1 MKKKIFAAIALSLAF
16 NCTVFAASFDC
27 AKAVSRIENAICA
40 SPELSNL
47 DSQLATA
54 YAAALARSSDVDG
67 VKAAQRAWL
76 KETRNSCGDLNCLT
90 AVYKQR
96 IAALSVGVNDSPLAQ
111 ELPSTSV
118 RSSSDVGAANAI
130 LTRVPSSDPNE
141 QLAAESIVDEQA
153 KRQAEEAA
161 IAELEKKQAEEV
173 AAAELVRRQA
183 QVAAA
188 ELARKQAQEA
198 ATAALAKKQAEEVVA
213 IAQAK
218 KQADS
223 AAFRDLLIRWVK
235 AAGKALFIL
244 LVAAVIYK
252 YRAYLLKT
260 LKSLNYTT
268 LFSKSEKSTLVLRM
282 PHDEIPSAKELSN
295 SVNNKII
302 DESETRFGNVPVEI
316 GFYILI
322 VFGFLAI
329 DFDALRLKT
338 SDFVAINFAAIIL
351 TMIGITIG
359 AIIHGFGF
367 KISGL
372 GVINPSHKI
381 RRKISVVACIIFGF
395 LFLVFFQVW
404 NLTFAAT
411 ALTAAS
417 FFLLINP
424 YAASG
429 VFLGVI
435 IVFYISIPVVFY
447 GALVI
452 GTKIFM
458 KKIAWASAIKAGAL
472 YGVFLIFLFVAPI
485 LVRPFL

>member
-130 LTRVPSSDPNE
+130 LTRVHSSDPNE

-161 IAELEKKQAEEV
+161 IAELEKKQAEE
-173 AAAELVRRQA
+173 
-183 QVAAA
+183 VAAA

-252 YRAYLLKT
+252 YRAYLLKI

-338 SDFVAINFAAIIL
+338 SYFVAINFAAIIL
-351 TMIGITIG
+351 T
-359 AIIHGFGF
+359 
-367 KISGL
+367 K
-372 GVINPSHKI
+372 
-381 RRKISVVACIIFGF
+381 
-395 LFLVFFQVW
+395 
-404 NLTFAAT
+404 
-411 ALTAAS
+411 
-417 FFLLINP
+417 
-424 YAASG
+424 
-429 VFLGVI
+429 
-435 IVFYISIPVVFY
+435 
-447 GALVI
+447 
-452 GTKIFM
+452 
-458 KKIAWASAIKAGAL
+458 
-472 YGVFLIFLFVAPI
+472 
-485 LVRPFL
+485 